1 LELTEDRAGGIWAA
15 LGENDRGGVAR
26 FRQGGWEIFGRSRGV
41 ATGAATSV
49 LGAADGS
56 VWVAAGGELEVLRPG
71 AHRFSRVAASASD
84 RPKLEQSPDGAIWL
98 TTGARPGLQR
108 IAASAAHAAP
118 TWVVPPKTANPRAES
133 ILFDRHGSLWGT
145 YGSGGV
151 FRLGSVGL
159 GGSALVPEGARESF
173 GVERGLTSNL
183 ANPILEDREGNV
195 WVGTNLGLDQF
206 RETSVVV
213 ATGLPTDSRNGF
225 RIARGPSG
233 SMYVTSRDALFLARP
248 EHAARKLV
256 PLPRR
261 PLILDTDV
269 LSRTWIGTDRTLGIL
284 SGLTVRDVPLPWAR
298 SLRFAL
304 LEEAA
309 GRICVSSVE
318 GAFCRRGRGWT
329 PEPRLATPGV
339 LPMQMVRDADGRVW
353 IAEGHRVEMVDG
365 AERRVF
371 SARSDLALGTVVVI
385 AVRGR
390 HVYAGGDFGLARFD
404 GRRFVTLRSAVHPF
418 LSRTAGI
425 VETSEGDL
433 WLNTV
438 AGVVHIAS
446 PDVDHAFAH
455 SSRPVK
461 ARVFDRDDGMPGVA
475 QQDSSSQTAMEASD
489 GRLWFVT
496 RLGVAWIDPKRLSFN
511 SLPPPVII
519 KSLVSGGRIYE
530 ATTPVRLPKG
540 TSNLQIEYTAPSLSV
555 PSRVRFRYQL
565 EGVDDGWVDPGPR
578 REAFYTGLR
587 PGSYRFRLMAANDD
601 GVWNRRGAAL
611 EFEIPPT
618 FFQSWPFYLLCALLA
633 LALLWL
639 GYSLRLRAVAD
650 RIRLRMAERVEERER
665 IARELHDTLLQSVQS
680 LTLRFQL
687 AVQDLPEQIAARPAL
702 ENAIDQADAVI
713 AEGRDR
719 VRDLRLLQ
727 DGSDLRA
734 VMAELVERQAFGEGV
749 ETNIRSMGTRRA
761 LDPLALDEVTRI
773 VAEAIFNVRQHAHA
787 TRLDIEIDHSAD
799 LTIRVVDNGEGI
811 DPQFVEKGR
820 DGHFGLV
827 GMRERARS
835 LRGKLAVRR
844 KAGGGTEVILSVPGT
859 VAYKSGRGMF
869 RRLWTSP

>member
-1 LELTEDRAGGIWAA
+1 
-15 LGENDRGGVAR
+15 
-26 FRQGGWEIFGRSRGV
+26 
-41 ATGAATSV
+41 
-49 LGAADGS
+49 
-56 VWVAAGGELEVLRPG
+56 
-71 AHRFSRVAASASD
+71 
-84 RPKLEQSPDGAIWL
+84 
-98 TTGARPGLQR
+98 
-108 IAASAAHAAP
+108 
-118 TWVVPPKTANPRAES
+118 
-133 ILFDRHGSLWGT
+133 
-145 YGSGGV
+145 
-151 FRLGSVGL
+151 
-159 GGSALVPEGARESF
+159 
-173 GVERGLTSNL
+173 
-183 ANPILEDREGNV
+183 
-195 WVGTNLGLDQF
+195 
-206 RETSVVV
+206 
-213 ATGLPTDSRNGF
+213 
-225 RIARGPSG
+225 
-233 SMYVTSRDALFLARP
+233 
-248 EHAARKLV
+248 
-256 PLPRR
+256 
-261 PLILDTDV
+261 
-269 LSRTWIGTDRTLGIL
+269 
-284 SGLTVRDVPLPWAR
+284 
-298 SLRFAL
+298 
-304 LEEAA
+304 
-309 GRICVSSVE
+309 
-318 GAFCRRGRGWT
+318 
-329 PEPRLATPGV
+329 
-339 LPMQMVRDADGRVW
+339 MQMVRDADGRVW
-353 IAEGHRVEMVDG
+353 IAQGDRIEMVDG

-438 AGVVHIAS
+438 AGVVHIARA
-446 PDVDHAFAH
+446 DVDHAFSH

-734 VMAELVERQAFGEGV
+734 VMAELVERQAFREGV

-773 VAEAIFNVRQHAHA
+773 VAEAIFNVRRHAHA

-844 KAGGGTEVILSVPGT
+844 KAGGGTEVILSVPGA